1 MNVTLMLL
9 GILAVTIGGAWLLDG
24 VSRLARSYNISQLVV
39 GLTVMTLVTATPEL
53 LVGINAAREG
63 AGGVVLGTVA
73 GANIVNIGL
82 VLGLGGLIARGLP
95 IATGL
100 VRRGIPTL
108 LIVTLVIY
116 GLMWADALNRVVGG
130 ALVAAYVVFM
140 VGIVWLLRRDAAVKR
155 LATAEMRRIAPLDT
169 QETLLVDDN
178 KLLQTRA
185 NRVNRP
191 LELVRMLVGVVLLL
205 LGSDYLV
212 QGALE
217 MAGQLDVNAVAVGAT
232 VLALA
237 TSLPEFVAVLLA
249 TTRKQPDVALGNIIG
264 SSVANLLLVLGVAAL
279 VAPLT
284 VDRRALWYEFPV
296 MFALIAMLLPV
307 VIDRRLAMWESAA
320 YVGAYGLFIYGIF
333 VL

>member
-130 ALVAAYVVFM
+130 VLVAAYVVFM

-155 LATAEMRRIAPLDT
+155 LATAEMQRIAPLDT
-169 QETLLVDDN
+169 QETLLADDN
-178 KLLQTRA
+178 KLLQTGA

-249 TTRKQPDVALGNIIG
+249 TARKQPDVALGNIIG

-279 VAPLT
+279 VAPLA

-296 MFALIAMLLPV
+296 MFALMVMLLPV